1 MTTRKILL
9 ASAALALSACVADP
23 AKDAPKATV
32 ETPAMAASPAATAM
46 TASTGGAATMT
57 AAKTEALKIDGASS
71 KIGWTASKVTKT
83 HKGGFKTFTGAITLG
98 DAKPEAS
105 KVEIEI
111 DAASIFSDSDQLTG
125 HLKSPDFF
133 DVATYPKATFTSTS
147 IVPGGDAGATHTVKG
162 NFTLHGVTKDISFPA
177 TITVGDKAVTAK
189 AKFSFNRQDWKIA
202 YKGKADDLIRDD
214 VLMEFDVT
222 APRS

>member
-1 MTTRKILL
+1 MTTRKFFL
-9 ASAALALSACVADP
+9 AAAALSLAACVADP

-32 ETPAMAASPAATAM
+32 ETPATAAPTATAM
-46 TASTGGAATMT
+46 VATTGGAATTT
-57 AAKTEALKIDGASS
+57 AAKSEALKIDGATS
-71 KIGWTASKVTKT
+71 KISWTASRVTKT
-83 HKGGFKTFTGAITLG
+83 HQGGFKTFTGTITLG

-105 KVEIEI
+105 KVDIEI
-111 DAASIFSDSDQLTG
+111 DTASIFADAEQLTG

-147 IVPGGDAGATHTVKG
+147 ITPGAAAGATHTVKG

-202 YKGKADDLIRDD
+202 YKGKADDLVRDD
-214 VLMEFDVT
+214 VLMELDVT
-222 APRS
+222 APRG